1 MISIKKADNSFKENN
16 NITDNAY
23 ICTDKDKI
31 LGIVEYKYENES
43 LVLKKI
49 NSDDLSIADG
59 LVRQTMSNALDE
71 GCKIC
76 VFDKEIGEQ
85 LFKLKIIKDNTQKS
99 IDILGFFIKL
109 NCF

>member
-23 ICTDKDKI
+23 VCTDKDEI
-31 LGIVEYKYENES
+31 LGIVEYKYENEN

-49 NSDDLSIADG
+49 TSDDLSIADG
-59 LVRQTMSNALDE
+59 LVRQTMSNALDD
-71 GCKIC
+71 GCKLC
-76 VFDKEIGEQ
+76 VFDNDVGEQ
-85 LFKLKIIKDNTQKS
+85 LLKLKIIKDNTQKS
-99 IDILGFFIKL
+99 IDILQFFIKL